1 MFTLRGHFYR
11 KLARTGLVTAALP
24 ESKRV
29 GKNVIKWNLF
39 SSIDSKY
46 WYSIQENWHPFSEV
60 TLWKFWTRLSTK
72 TENGKK
78 ENSTILVTF
87 YVQSF
92 PPKMSLNHLLLYV
105 SFRIATFWDVITA
118 SVSVFQPIC
127 SSDIY
132 RFKRVG
138 NTKRQKNN
146 ENWVCGLKIFKQF
159 LPNIYPIFGNEHL
172 HRRVREMR
180 CRNVLEKG
188 KFWMDHPTFVLTRFA
203 SHPPFWKMPQNSKS
217 FPLLITD
224 LPWDFYTEM
233 ACSIGRKLN
242 RFDKISILI

>member
-92 PPKMSLNHLLLYV
+92 PPKMSLNHLLCVIQDCHFLRRDNCLC
-105 SFRIATFWDVITA
+105 FRFSA
-118 SVSVFQPIC
+118 
-127 SSDIY
+127 
-132 RFKRVG
+132 
-138 NTKRQKNN
+138 NL
-146 ENWVCGLKIFKQF
+146 LKWHLQVQTGWKHETPKKQ
-159 LPNIYPIFGNEHL
+159 
-172 HRRVREMR
+172 
-180 CRNVLEKG
+180 
-188 KFWMDHPTFVLTRFA
+188 
-203 SHPPFWKMPQNSKS
+203 
-217 FPLLITD
+217 
-224 LPWDFYTEM
+224 
-233 ACSIGRKLN
+233 RKLSL
-242 RFDKISILI
+242 RFEDFQTIFAKYLPDFRKWASSSAGARNEV